1 MKYVSDRR
9 FNLGGGA
16 EILTLGSG
24 LADNTWHKVSKRGQ
38 KKPQCSLYG
47 LEGEERVKQT
57 PKKR

>member
-24 LADNTWHKVSKRGQ
+24 LADYAWHKVSDVLVLPILKR
-38 KKPQCSLYG
+38 
-47 LEGEERVKQT
+47 
-57 PKKR
+57 